1 MKFIGSHSCVY
12 SRLGHWKRRLALY
25 DSQLADLLSFCNVI
39 HLYHCLGV
47 CNTTIA
53 VAYSIFLG
61 CNWFRMCSTGLE
73 DNPEA
78 AVHLSSLNQWL
89 FFAASQVNA
98 IYTQLPSGRFHD
110 RNPLYVC
117 TVRNNEDL
125 TCAFGT

>member
-1 MKFIGSHSCVY
+1 
-12 SRLGHWKRRLALY
+12 
-25 DSQLADLLSFCNVI
+25 
-39 HLYHCLGV
+39 
-47 CNTTIA
+47 
-53 VAYSIFLG
+53 
-61 CNWFRMCSTGLE
+61 MCSTGLE

-117 TVRNNEDL
+117 TVRNNCESSYFQHMISSGANHSSTGSEASGSGATTLNDCNQLNSQICTLFVARNSKSSSL
-125 TCAFGT
+125 TMHDAVSHN